1 MKGKVDTKKVFMKSI
16 VTFAYPKVLGTSV
29 AETDTKCPLSS
40 FFFFLHQGT
49 IALHQIQTI
58 HWTITV
64 GLAQTTQKAILPDTY
79 KKEMSTEYR
88 VAAEPLRG
96 HRNKHCY

>member
-40 FFFFLHQGT
+40 FFFFY
-49 IALHQIQTI
+49 IK
-58 HWTITV
+58 
-64 GLAQTTQKAILPDTY
+64 AQLLSIK
-79 KKEMSTEYR
+79 YR
-88 VAAEPLRG
+88 LFIGP
-96 HRNKHCY
+96 